1 MSSERRRTCL
11 GVQAAVSATR
21 RERGRVKRFMIVALA
36 RASVRFYA
44 ELNDHLA
51 PHQRHQTLEQEF
63 FTPASVKNVIES
75 FGIPHTEVELVV
87 VNGESSDF
95 SRLVRDGDRVAVYP
109 VFESLDITPEL
120 HVRPQPLREPKFAL
134 DVHLGRLAA
143 YLRMLGFDTDYRNC
157 ASDAELVRIAAE
169 QERILLTRDRG
180 LLKHAAVTRGY
191 WLRQTDSR
199 RQATEVVSRFD
210 LARLRPFTRCMACN
224 ERLRPLYKE
233 EVQKRVLPPIAARHE
248 KFLECSPR
256 EPSSDPQAGVSFSER
271 AEPVRDTSGTMSS
284 TASPQ
289 SIR

>member
-11 GVQAAVSATR
+11 GEVQSAVSATR
-21 RERGRVKRFMIVALA
+21 RERGRVKRFMIVAPA

-51 PHQRHQTLEQEF
+51 PHQRHQTLEREF

-120 HVRPQPLREPKFAL
+120 HVRPQPLREPKFAV

-210 LARLRPFTRCMACN
+210 LARLLRPFTRCMACN

-233 EVQKRVLPPIAARHE
+233 EIQKRVPLPIAARHE
-248 KFLECSPR
+248 KFLECSACR
-256 EPSSDPQAGVSFSER
+256 RVYWEGSHYQRMQRWVEELTLASQA
-271 AEPVRDTSGTMSS
+271 A
-284 TASPQ
+284 
-289 SIR
+289 IRKLE